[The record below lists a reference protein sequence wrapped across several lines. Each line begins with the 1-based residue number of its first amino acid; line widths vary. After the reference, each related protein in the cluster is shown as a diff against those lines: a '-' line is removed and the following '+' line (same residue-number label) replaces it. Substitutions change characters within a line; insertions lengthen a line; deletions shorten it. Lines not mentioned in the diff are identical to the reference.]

1 MHRPAEIGEAMFAPL
16 SQRVQGLVLVALLW
30 D

>member
-16 SQRVQGLVLVALLW
+16 SQRVQGLGLLALVR